1 MFRMS
6 DRLPVSRRRSAGGK
20 HVALPVRPL
29 PAEDHRPTHHAAGR
43 VRARLAKG
51 GIVAALTLAFGAV
64 VVAPVWGSSSTGAA
78 AAGVADVPATAADA
92 ATASAA
98 TPVDA
103 VAQESASTVFVASA
117 AVDAARQARDA
128 ATAAAVDPA
137 QIAALDAAANEL
149 DALVGSAEAVEQRA
163 DRTGDAASRSQERTS
178 LSEEAAAT
186 TGTADE
192 SEETDG
198 ASAGAATDAAASGT
212 ATQADTTSADTAA
225 DGAATPTAAPGTLLP
240 GAASLSTGADRL
252 RAAVAAVASLT
263 QQVEKTTADTVAAQA
278 AAAEAAR
285 VAAEQEAQ
293 RAAWKASLLGY
304 ANGRIPA
311 SALCSPGFDS
321 SVELRCDAAE
331 ALDELDAAYLAAFGT
346 HLDVSDSY
354 RSYAGQVACRRTK
367 GSLCATPGTSN
378 HGTGVAVD
386 LGGGVEG
393 FGTSQ
398 FVWMTQNAA
407 AYGWIHPDWAAAS
420 GSKPE
425 AWHWE
430 YTG

>member
-1 MFRMS
+1 MS

-20 HVALPVRPL
+20 HVALSVRPL
-29 PAEDHRPTHHAAGR
+29 AAEDHRPTHHAAGR
-43 VRARLAKG
+43 VRSRLAKG
-51 GIVAALTLAFGAV
+51 GIITALTLAFGAV
-64 VVAPVWGSSSTGAA
+64 VVAPVWGDSTTGSSTSGAA
-78 AAGVADVPATAADA
+78 TTVADGAAQTTTPAGPSVAD
-92 ATASAA
+92 T
-98 TPVDA
+98 
-103 VAQESASTVFVASA
+103 VAQESASTAFVAGA
-117 AVDAARQARDA
+117 AVDTARQVRDA
-128 ATAAAVDPA
+128 ASAAAVDPA
-137 QIAALDAAANEL
+137 QVAALDAAANEL
-149 DALVGSAEAVEQRA
+149 DALLGSATAEQLA
-163 DRTGDAASRSQERTS
+163 DRSGATASRSQERTS
-178 LSEEAAAT
+178 LSAEADAAAT
-186 TGTADE
+186 G
-192 SEETDG
+192 
-198 ASAGAATDAAASGT
+198 GAATDDETSDETGAAAADATTDPSASAT
-212 ATQADTTSADTAA
+212 ALADP
-225 DGAATPTAAPGTLLP
+225 AATPTAAPGTLLP
-240 GAASLSTGADRL
+240 GAASLSTGVDQL

-311 SALCSPGFDS
+311 SALCSPSFDP
-321 SVELRCDAAE
+321 SVELRCDAAQ
-331 ALDELDAAYLAAFGT
+331 ALDALDTAYLAAFGT

-393 FGTSQ
+393 FGTAQ
-398 FVWMTQNAA
+398 FVWMTTNAG
-407 AYGWIHPDWAAAS
+407 AYGWVHPDWAAAG

-430 YTG
+430 YAG